1 MVHNHYET
9 RSSGSGDLLT
19 GVLLGQAMS
28 NNSRAAQ
35 QSAPVAATPA
45 ATVAPT
51 TSVDSSYS
59 RTTPSAVVES
69 SGPSFFGV
77 LITLFVLIALIGL
90 AFAVYNA
97 RSPKKALQQTSK
109 GNYTL

>member
-35 QSAPVAATPA
+35 QSAPVAAATPA
-45 ATVAPT
+45 ATVAP
-51 TSVDSSYS
+51 SVADNSYS
-59 RTTPSAVVES
+59 RTSPAAVVES
-69 SGPSFFGV
+69 SGPSLFGV
-77 LITLFVLIALIGL
+77 LITIIVIMALLGL

>member
-9 RSSGSGDLLT
+9 RSSGNNDMLT

-35 QSAPVAATPA
+35 QAPTPVAPA
-45 ATVAPT
+45 ATVAPS

-59 RTTPSAVVES
+59 RTTPASVVES

-77 LITLFVLIALIGL
+77 LITLFVLLALIGL